1 MQDGVKAMNILQK
14 FSTQMNLNKMNI
26 LRNTLNI
33 NKNKKSY
40 NIIVIAFLIILLL
53 IGVFFSISIGST
65 KIPLSAII
73 TTLKQGDNTS
83 KIYRIISYVRI
94 PRTFAAVIAG
104 SSLSVSGVILQS
116 VLNNSLASPS
126 IIGVNSGAGLCTV
139 LIAAF
144 FPKYLYLTTIAAF
157 MGAILAVLL
166 VYFIAKKTG
175 ASRMAII
182 LSGVAVSS
190 FIGAMTDTVLTLKPD
205 TVIGR
210 TAFLIGGFSGITM
223 DKVSFAG
230 SFILIAIVI
239 AFILSYDMN
248 ILALGDES
256 AKSLGLNVAK
266 LRFIYLILAA
276 LLAGSAISF
285 AGLLGF
291 VGLIVP
297 HTARILVGYDNRIL
311 LPVSALLGGIFT
323 LLCDLLARVI
333 FAPYEIPVG
342 IIMSFLGGP
351 FFIYLLIKG
360 KRGLLY
366 D

>member
-1 MQDGVKAMNILQK
+1 
-14 FSTQMNLNKMNI
+14 MNLNKNS
-26 LRNTLNI
+26 
-33 NKNKKSY
+33 KSY
-40 NIIVIAFLIILLL
+40 NGAVIAFFVILLL
-53 IGVFFSISIGST
+53 IGVLLSISLGSSEISLT
-65 KIPLSAII
+65 EIISA
-73 TTLKQGDNTS
+73 LQQGDISS
-83 KIYRIISYVRI
+83 KVFRIISFVRI
-94 PRTFAAVIAG
+94 PRTLAAVLAG
-104 SSLSVSGVILQS
+104 CALSVSGAILQS
-116 VLNNSLASPS
+116 VLNNSLAGPS
-126 IIGVNSGAGLCTV
+126 IIGVNSGAGLFAV

-144 FPKYLYLTTIAAF
+144 FPGNLYFTTIAAF
-157 MGAILAVLL
+157 IGALLAVLL
-166 VYFIAKKTG
+166 VYFIAQKTG

-182 LSGVAVSS
+182 LSGAAVSS
-190 FIGAMTDTVLTLKPD
+190 FIGAITDTILTLKPD
-205 TVIGR
+205 TVMGR
-210 TAFLIGGFSGITM
+210 AAFLIGGFSGITM

-230 SFILIAIVI
+230 CFIVVAFLIALV
-239 AFILSYDMN
+239 LSYDLN

-256 AKSLGLNVAK
+256 AKSLGLNVVS

-276 LLAGSAISF
+276 ILSGSAISF

-297 HTARILVGYDNRIL
+297 HLSRFLVGNDNRIL
-311 LPVSALLGGIFT
+311 LPVAALQGSVFT
-323 LLCDLLARVI
+323 LLCDLLARVL